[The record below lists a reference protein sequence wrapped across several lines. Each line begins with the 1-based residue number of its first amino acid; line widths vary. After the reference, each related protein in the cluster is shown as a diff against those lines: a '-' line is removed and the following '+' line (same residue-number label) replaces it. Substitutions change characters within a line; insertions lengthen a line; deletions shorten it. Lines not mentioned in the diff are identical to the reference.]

1 MRVGGPNA
9 APTPPLAPPRDTWQR
24 SISFILAQE
33 GGYQNSS
40 ADSGNWTGGK
50 VGVGENK
57 GTKYGISAASYPA
70 LDIAMLTQT
79 DAIAIYRRDYW
90 QASGADRLLWPA
102 CLLVMDTAV
111 LHGVSVAIRLLVEV
125 GSSPYALA
133 AKRLRIYTASK
144 NWSVFGAGWT
154 NRVAALLEALHDR

>member
-1 MRVGGPNA
+1 M
-9 APTPPLAPPRDTWQR
+9 
-24 SISFILAQE
+24 
-33 GGYQNSS
+33 
-40 ADSGNWTGGK
+40 
-50 VGVGENK
+50 GELK

-90 QASGADRLLWPA
+90 QPSGADQLPWPA

-111 LHGVSVAIRLLVEV
+111 LHGVSAATKMLAEV
-125 GSSPYALA
+125 GPNPYSLA

-144 NWSVFGAGWT
+144 NWDVFGAGWT
-154 NRVAALLEALHDR
+154 NRIAALLEKMHD